1 MNKKFWI
8 IVSALAIIV
17 IAAVAY
23 KTVQKSA
30 AEKTAAAKV
39 REKSDAIAVEA
50 VRPQHRDLRD
60 RRMFSGSLRPWSIYD
75 VAAKV
80 SGRLEML
87 NVNIGDPVQSGEII
101 AAIDS
106 IEYRQQ
112 YDQAAADLEV
122 AMAQRKEA
130 EAVLQLR
137 EQEFE
142 RQRLLSENNIGSKAQ
157 LETAQ
162 SALLSQQAT
171 LMMAEAEI
179 KRRTAALE
187 TARLKLEYTSIKAEW
202 PEGGAPRYVGERYVD
217 EGVLLKINEPVV
229 SIAEIDRLR
238 AAIYVIERD
247 YPFLHIGQTAEITTD
262 AYPDQVF
269 YGNISKIS
277 QVLLENSRQAS
288 VLLEIPNGDLKLKPG
303 MFVRVHLEFAKRT
316 NATTVPQSAIIKRE
330 GKSGLFV
337 LSADRTKVNFIEV
350 ATGIVAD
357 SQIEILSPAI
367 NRPVITLGNHLLSD
381 GVAVLPVEPAVPAE
395 TAGIKPQTQ
404 DKKP

>member
-8 IVSALAIIV
+8 ITTLLAASV
-17 IAAVAY
+17 IAAVTY
-23 KTVQKSA
+23 KTMQKAA
-30 AEKTAAAKV
+30 AEKNAAAKATG
-39 REKSDAIAVEA
+39 KSGAVAVEA
-50 VRPQHRDLRD
+50 VRPVHKALRD

-75 VAAKV
+75 VAPKV
-80 SGRLEML
+80 GGRLEML
-87 NVNIGDPVQSGEII
+87 KANIGDPVKSGEII
-101 AAIDS
+101 ARIDS

-122 AMAQRKEA
+122 ASAQRKEA

-171 LMMAEAEI
+171 LMMTEAEI
-179 KRRTAALE
+179 KRRTATLE
-187 TARLKLEYTSIKAEW
+187 NARLRMEYTEVKAEW
-202 PEGGAPRYVGERYVD
+202 EEGGAARYVGERYMD
-217 EGVLLKINEPVV
+217 EGALLQANQPLV

-247 YPFLHIGQTAEITTD
+247 YPFLHIGQMAEITTD
-262 AYPDQVF
+262 AYPDQIF
-269 YGNISKIS
+269 YGKIFKIS
-277 QVLLENSRQAS
+277 QVLLEKSRQAA

-303 MFVRVHLEFAKRT
+303 MFVRVHLEFAKRE
-316 NATTVPQSAIIKRE
+316 NATTVPQSAIIKRD

-337 LSADRTKVNFIEV
+337 LSADRTRVHFVEV
-350 ATGIVAD
+350 VTGIVSGD
-357 SQIEILSPAI
+357 EIEILSPAI
-367 NRPVITLGNHLLSD
+367 SRPVITLGNHLLSD
-381 GVAVLPVEPAVPAE
+381 GVEVLPVDREHTAAEPN
-395 TAGIKPQTQ
+395 KQ
-404 DKKP
+404 DEKR